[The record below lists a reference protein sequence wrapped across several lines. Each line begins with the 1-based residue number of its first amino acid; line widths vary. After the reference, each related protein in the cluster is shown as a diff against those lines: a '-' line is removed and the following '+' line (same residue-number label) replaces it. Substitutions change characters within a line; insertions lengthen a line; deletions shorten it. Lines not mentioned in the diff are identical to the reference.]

1 MSNFDIVRYVKQLAR
16 VKVSIGVNTS
26 GGGCRKASR
35 GPNGFVD
42 DPPMLRDNQAVAW
55 LGSRPIAWGSLVPRS
70 FVILYFN
77 TVFPT
82 LSTFFPDRYE
92 DISTSYTPTTFPHVL
107 MYS

>member
-55 LGSRPIAWGSLVPRS
+55 LGSLVPRS

-82 LSTFFPDRYE
+82 LYTFVPDHYE
-92 DISTSYTPTTFPHVL
+92 DSSTSYTPTTFPHVL